1 MRRRR
6 LKLGWSQAKL
16 AAMAKTS
23 PNTVARL
30 ERGEGGP
37 SLSMAQ
43 ALAAALHCRIEDL
56 IGKGKQ

>member
-6 LKLGWSQAKL
+6 LKAGLSQAEL
-16 AAMAKTS
+16 AERAKTS

-30 ERGEGGP
+30 ERSEGGP

-43 ALAAALHCRIEDL
+43 ALAAALRCRIEDL
-56 IGKGKQ
+56 IGGKR